1 MRKFFM
7 SLVIAGI
14 AISSY
19 SQEIVVE
26 EVIVPVKRYCVETNR
41 FWDNWF
47 VNVNGGIN
55 LYNGVVTNGESPFRH
70 ISPNLSAYIGKW
82 HTPGFGWRA
91 GYTGL
96 NMKPWK
102 NSEHVA
108 LAVFHFDAMFDVLN
122 MCCGYRENRI
132 YNMIPYAGFGW
143 GGREA
148 YSYEDFSGL
157 SGTLAISYG
166 IINTFRITERFAIN
180 LELSGLAF
188 RNGFSGKTGKSGSDM
203 MWSASVGVTF
213 RLGKPNWNH
222 AVDVDALQAAY
233 SGVIAGL
240 GSELNDANIRNRNAH
255 VEIENLEQKL
265 AASNKKCSELEKK
278 THTLDVMQSVF
289 FPFGSAE
296 LDSKKEEL
304 NIKAYAQAA
313 KAAGVKLRVVGFAD
327 VTGPEDYNKILS
339 TQRAETVADMLKANG
354 AEVVSVVGVGASSEY
369 STKYL
374 NRRALIEVAK

>member
-1 MRKFFM
+1 M
-7 SLVIAGI
+7 SLAVAGI

-19 SQEIVVE
+19 SQEVIVE
-26 EVIVPVKRYCVETNR
+26 EIIVPAKRYSVETNR
-41 FWDNWF
+41 FLDNWF

-55 LYNGVVTNGESPFRH
+55 LYNGVVTNGESPFKH

-102 NSEHVA
+102 NSEHTA
-108 LAVFHFDAMFDVLN
+108 LAVFHFDAMFDILN

-132 YNMIPYAGFGW
+132 YNIIPYAGFGW
-143 GGREA
+143 GGRKA

-157 SGTLAISYG
+157 SGTLAVSYG

-188 RNGFSGKTGKSGSDM
+188 RNGFSGKTGNSGSDM

-213 RLGKPNWNH
+213 RLGKPDWNH
-222 AVDVDALQAAY
+222 AVDVTALQAAY
-233 SGVIAGL
+233 SGVIANL
-240 GSELNDANIRNRNAH
+240 GGELNDANIRNRNAQM
-255 VEIENLEQKL
+255 EIENLEQKL
-265 AASNKKCSELEKK
+265 AVSNEKCNELAKKS
-278 THTLDVMQSVF
+278 HTMDVMQSVF

-304 NIKAYAQAA
+304 NIKAYAEAA
-313 KAAGVKLRVVGFAD
+313 KAAGVKLRVIGYAD
-327 VTGPEDYNKILS
+327 VTGPSEYNQQLS
-339 TQRAETVADMLKANG
+339 KQRAEAVAGMLRAAG
-354 AEVVSVVGVGASSEY
+354 AEVVSVIGQGESNEY
-369 STKYL
+369 STRYL